1 MKSKFIIFV
10 AFFMTAICFSQE
22 KIEINNLIKE
32 WNLVTL
38 EKNGTIKRADEFEKE
53 ESIIFYK
60 NNKFKMIDSEQ
71 AMNGVWKFN
80 YITNVLELTLIELN
94 QKIKLTVLKLNE
106 TELDYIAEDIDSK
119 MIFHF
124 KPK

>member
-1 MKSKFIIFV
+1 MKSKILLFLTFLTI
-10 AFFMTAICFSQE
+10 TICNSQE
-22 KIEINNLIKE
+22 KIEINDLLKE
-32 WNLVTL
+32 WKLETL
-38 EKNGTIKRADEFEKE
+38 EKNGNIKMAEEFDKE

-80 YITNVLELTLIELN
+80 YITNVLELTLVELN
-94 QKIKLTVLKLNE
+94 QKIKLKIINLTS
-106 TELDYIAEDIDSK
+106 TELNYISEDIDSK